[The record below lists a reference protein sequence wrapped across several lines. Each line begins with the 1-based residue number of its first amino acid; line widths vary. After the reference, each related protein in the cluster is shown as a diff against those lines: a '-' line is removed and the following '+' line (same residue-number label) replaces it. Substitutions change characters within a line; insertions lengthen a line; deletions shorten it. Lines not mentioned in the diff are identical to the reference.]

1 MKTFIGYFDLLG
13 FKEFVQKNE
22 HTIQKQGMY
31 NLFRDMG
38 NAIANGEVVQQP
50 DGGYIPDL
58 SDSKI
63 KVLNFSDTIIFWT
76 EDDSYSSLSEILE
89 VIFFFNY
96 TSTIH
101 FFPARGTLLHGEIEH
116 VYYDQKNDKGGA
128 YFINS
133 VFGSGIVEAYQKAEL
148 ADWSG
153 ATVDSSIIDRIKIFE
168 KEETQIL
175 NSYAKLYPV
184 PYKNNKTINEYAFKL
199 IQEPI
204 DEDTYFNLEESIR
217 NNFKNY
223 NKSTENEAVQRKLK
237 NTLEFLESSI
247 SSDASIK

>member
-22 HTIQKQGMY
+22 HTAQKQGMH
-31 NLFRDMG
+31 NLFIEMG
-38 NAIANGEVVQQP
+38 NALANGKVVKQS

-58 SDSKI
+58 SDSKVR
-63 KVLNFSDTIIFWT
+63 VLNFSDTIIFWT
-76 EDDSYSSLSEILE
+76 EDDSYSSLSEILK
-89 VIFFFNY
+89 VIFLFNY

-101 FFPARGTLLHGEIEH
+101 YFPARGTLIHGEIEH
-116 VYYDQKNDKGGA
+116 VYYDQENDKGGA

-148 ADWSG
+148 LDWSG
-153 ATVDSSIIDRIKIFE
+153 ATIDSSTIDRIKFFE

-175 NSYAKLYPV
+175 SSYAKSYSV

-204 DEDTYFNLEESIR
+204 DEKTYLNLEESIR

-247 SSDASIK
+247 NLDASSN